1 MKIPLPIALLAC
13 FLASSLLATD
23 DPKLQPEVTFVAS
36 VEELKAAEDEK
47 DILKGL
53 AVANE
58 FYRSAPETVRTRTEE
73 LVRFILKKFYRPV
86 FFYGSGLDVP
96 RLTNLFGLGKPN
108 CTPIVMF
115 GIFPTAV
122 IDSSMSVG
130 GRMASGD
137 VWICDR
143 WMYENEYRALITDTW
158 LQYKKEFSEEGYG
171 VTK

>member
-13 FLASSLLATD
+13 FLASSLFAAD
-23 DPKLQPEVTFVAS
+23 ASKSPSEVTFVAS
-36 VEELKAAEDEK
+36 LAELKAAEDEK
-47 DILKGL
+47 DNLKGL

-58 FYRSAPETVRTRTEE
+58 FYRSAPETVRTGTEE

-86 FFYGSGLDVP
+86 FFYGLGLDVP
-96 RLTNLFGLGKPN
+96 RLMDLFGLGKPN

-115 GIFPTAV
+115 GVFPTAV
-122 IDSSMSVG
+122 IDSSMSVD

-143 WMYENEYRALITDTW
+143 WMYENEYRTLITDTW

>member
-13 FLASSLLATD
+13 FLASSLFAAD
-23 DPKLQPEVTFVAS
+23 ASKSPSEVTFVAS
-36 VEELKAAEDEK
+36 LAELKAAEDEK
-47 DILKGL
+47 DNLKGL

-58 FYRSAPETVRTRTEE
+58 FYRSAPETVRTGTEE

-86 FFYGSGLDVP
+86 FFYGLGLDVP
-96 RLTNLFGLGKPN
+96 RLMDLFGLGKPN

-115 GIFPTAV
+115 GVFPTAV
-122 IDSSMSVG
+122 IDSSMSVD

-143 WMYENEYRALITDTW
+143 WMYENEYRTFITDTW
-158 LQYKKEFSEEGYG
+158 LQYKKELSEEGYG

>member
-13 FLASSLLATD
+13 FLASSLFAAD
-23 DPKLQPEVTFVAS
+23 ASKSPSEVTFVAS
-36 VEELKAAEDEK
+36 LAELKAAEDEK
-47 DILKGL
+47 DNLKGL

-58 FYRSAPETVRTRTEE
+58 FYRSAPETVRTGTEE

-86 FFYGSGLDVP
+86 FFYGLGLDVP
-96 RLTNLFGLGKPN
+96 RLMDLFGLGKPN

-115 GIFPTAV
+115 GVFPTAV
-122 IDSSMSVG
+122 IDSSMSVD

>member
-13 FLASSLLATD
+13 FLASSLFAAD
-23 DPKLQPEVTFVAS
+23 ASKSPSEVTFVAS
-36 VEELKAAEDEK
+36 LAELKAAEDEK
-47 DILKGL
+47 DNLKGL

-58 FYRSAPETVRTRTEE
+58 FYRSAPETVRTGTEE

-86 FFYGSGLDVP
+86 FFYGLGLDVP
-96 RLTNLFGLGKPN
+96 RLMDLFGLGKPN

-115 GIFPTAV
+115 GVFPTAV

>member
-13 FLASSLLATD
+13 FLASSLFAAD
-23 DPKLQPEVTFVAS
+23 ASKSPPEVTFVAS
-36 VEELKAAEDEK
+36 LAELKAAEDEK
-47 DILKGL
+47 DNLKGL

-58 FYRSAPETVRTRTEE
+58 FYRSAPETVRTGTEE

-86 FFYGSGLDVP
+86 FFYGLGLDVP
-96 RLTNLFGLGKPN
+96 RLMDLFGLGKPN

-115 GIFPTAV
+115 GVFPTAV
-122 IDSSMSVG
+122 IDSSMSVD